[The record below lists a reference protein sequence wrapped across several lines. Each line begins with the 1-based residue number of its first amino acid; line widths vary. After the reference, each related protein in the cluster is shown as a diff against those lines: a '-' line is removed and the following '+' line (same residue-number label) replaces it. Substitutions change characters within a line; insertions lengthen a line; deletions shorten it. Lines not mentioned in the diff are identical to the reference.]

1 MNRSLTVLYVS
12 EDPTEL
18 SGALES
24 QAWDVHRATT
34 MLDALAMTVY
44 FEPDLIVLDGD
55 APETRQTLWQL
66 MSATGPSAHLV
77 DLIVVLSDDH
87 LTYESPIYTLLKK
100 LPTST
105 AAETLI
111 EQLPEWLAERDRQA
125 RRIVG
130 SELNTYDRVEQP
142 EVAVQ
147 TLLTAMGSASFF
159 GF

>member
-1 MNRSLTVLYVS
+1 MNRSLTVIYVS

-18 SGALES
+18 SGALEA
-24 QAWDVHRATT
+24 QDWDVHRATT

-55 APETRQTLWQL
+55 SPETRQTLWQL

-77 DLIVVLSDDH
+77 DLIVVLSDDD
-87 LTYESPIYTLLKK
+87 LFYEPPAYILLKK
-100 LPTST
+100 LPTAT
-105 AAETLI
+105 TPEALI
-111 EQLPEWLAERDRQA
+111 DMFPDWLSEREEKA

-130 SELNTYDRVEQP
+130 SPSNYFVIEGEP
-142 EVAVQ
+142 
-147 TLLTAMGSASFF
+147 LTAAVAAMSSASFF